1 VAVTEDDIEDAM
13 AQILRE
19 GIDKGIV
26 MEVRCLALTD
36 QGWTM
41 VKLAV
46 ADLDDVGPWMQAN
59 ILGDWRGFPD
69 RWLFEHADDATLFTM
84 RFG

>member
-1 VAVTEDDIEDAM
+1 MTNSVEAAM

-19 GIDKGIV
+19 EIDKEIV
-26 MEVRCLALTD
+26 LEVRCQALVD

-46 ADLDDVGPWMQAN
+46 TDLDDVGPWMQAN
-59 ILGDWRGFPD
+59 IPGDWRGFTD

>member
-1 VAVTEDDIEDAM
+1 MNPGNIGDTM
-13 AQILRE
+13 ARIIRE
-19 GIDKGIV
+19 EIDKEIV
-26 MEVRCLALTD
+26 LEVRCQALVD

-41 VKLAV
+41 IKLEI
-46 ADLDDVGPWMQAN
+46 ADHGDIGSWMQEN
-59 ILGDWRGFPD
+59 IQGDWRGFTD